1 MPRAVGLAP
10 RWLTPLWL
18 TPLWP
23 IASWLAACG
32 GPTATRPA
40 PAPPIV
46 TGQPTG
52 GALEPLLEVLGRAG
66 SLDAICFA
74 WSPAKAT
81 AACAI
86 ESSSIQ
92 GGATVAVRL
101 LGGAPGEYVLYR
113 HPEDQ
118 QFFAIDPAGVGR
130 AAVDAV
136 AAELTSGGYQVW
148 DFAPV
153 AVAPGATATIAGWT
167 LRRTRTATGTDGDP
181 QTGTWDTYDDRLELG
196 CGARWSPLAV
206 AGDAFGHPVGEPEI
220 HALVAGGQL
229 VLTASVSWAI
239 EGDNGAASE
248 AVAIDA
254 ACPR

>member
-1 MPRAVGLAP
+1 MPRAAGLAP

-118 QFFAIDPAGVGR
+118 QFFAIDPAGVDR

-153 AVAPGATATIAGWT
+153 AVAPGATATI
-167 LRRTRTATGTDGDP
+167 RRLDP
-181 QTGTWDTYDDRLELG
+181 APHPHRDRHRRRSQTGTWDTYDDRLELG

-206 AGDAFGHPVGEPEI
+206 AGDAFGHPVASPRSTPWWP
-220 HALVAGGQL
+220 AG
-229 VLTASVSWAI
+229 SS
-239 EGDNGAASE
+239 SSP
-248 AVAIDA
+248 
-254 ACPR
+254 PR